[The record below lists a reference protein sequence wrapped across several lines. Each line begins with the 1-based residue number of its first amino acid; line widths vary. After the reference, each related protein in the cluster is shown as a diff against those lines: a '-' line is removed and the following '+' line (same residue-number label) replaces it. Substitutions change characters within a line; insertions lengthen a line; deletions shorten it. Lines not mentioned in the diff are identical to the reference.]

1 LDEGTLLT
9 VYIAKSAK
17 IAKIH
22 RGKRRAAE
30 QESRDVARWIF
41 NLGNLGTFGNEPGGS
56 VIRKPVILVTAAV
69 VIAITAFVDTQSKDD
84 PLDAVRAAP
93 DTHKLAFEN
102 AFVRV
107 LDVRVP
113 PGSIEKRHR
122 HPHGM
127 SVYFTDWTVKVTIDG
142 RPPEV
147 HERKAGTF
155 AWNEA
160 VTHTVENVG
169 KTEGHVLRIELKH

>member
-1 LDEGTLLT
+1 
-9 VYIAKSAK
+9 
-17 IAKIH
+17 
-22 RGKRRAAE
+22 
-30 QESRDVARWIF
+30 
-41 NLGNLGTFGNEPGGS
+41 
-56 VIRKPVILVTAAV
+56 VIRKPVILATAAI
-69 VIAITAFVDTQSKDD
+69 VIAITALVGTQSKDD
-84 PLDAVRAAP
+84 PLDPIRAAP

-147 HERKAGTF
+147 HERKSGTF

>member
-1 LDEGTLLT
+1 MKKRMAVAACFAVLALL
-9 VYIAKSAK
+9 AA
-17 IAKIH
+17 
-22 RGKRRAAE
+22 RAVRPQA
-30 QESRDVARWIF
+30 Q
-41 NLGNLGTFGNEPGGS
+41 
-56 VIRKPVILVTAAV
+56 
-69 VIAITAFVDTQSKDD
+69 D
-84 PLDAVRAAP
+84 PLDPLKVAP

-147 HERKAGTF
+147 HERKSGTF